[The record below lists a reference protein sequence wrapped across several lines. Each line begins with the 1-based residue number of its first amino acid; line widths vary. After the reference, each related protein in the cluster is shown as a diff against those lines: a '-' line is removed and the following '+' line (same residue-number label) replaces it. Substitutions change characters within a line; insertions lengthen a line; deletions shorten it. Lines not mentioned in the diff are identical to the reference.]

1 MNLIKKLR
9 RQFILLATLAIFIIV
24 AGALGLINMMG
35 FYAMREH
42 CLDTMTY
49 ITQNGGTMP
58 SRYHPAD
65 TASWGKD
72 FFPGITWPEDTP
84 EFAYQTRY
92 FSLRLDSSGRITAV
106 NVKNI
111 VA

>member
-58 SRYHPAD
+58 PATILPILPPGGKTSSPASPGRKIHRNLPTRPATSPFAL
-65 TASWGKD
+65 TAAAAS
-72 FFPGITWPEDTP
+72 PQST
-84 EFAYQTRY
+84 
-92 FSLRLDSSGRITAV
+92 
-106 NVKNI
+106 
-111 VA
+111 

>member
-49 ITQNGGTMP
+49 ITQNGGT
-58 SRYHPAD
+58 
-65 TASWGKD
+65 AS
-72 FFPGITWPEDTP
+72 
-84 EFAYQTRY
+84 
-92 FSLRLDSSGRITAV
+92 
-106 NVKNI
+106 
-111 VA
+111 

>member
-65 TASWGKD
+65 TASWGKTSSPASPGRKIHRNLPTRPAT
-72 FFPGITWPEDTP
+72 FP
-84 EFAYQTRY
+84 FA
-92 FSLRLDSSGRITAV
+92 LTA
-106 NVKNI
+106 
-111 VA
+111 AAASPQST

>member
-9 RQFILLATLAIFIIV
+9 RQFIFLATLAIFIIV

-58 SRYHPAD
+58 SRYHPCRYCLLGERLLPRHHLAGRY
-65 TASWGKD
+65 T
-72 FFPGITWPEDTP
+72 GICLPDP
-84 EFAYQTRY
+84 LLLP
-92 FSLRLDSSGRITAV
+92 SP
-106 NVKNI
+106 
-111 VA
+111 